1 MEEAESKLK
10 RSSYVETRM
19 KKRERSLT
27 EHSENTQVVKVALI
41 EQIIT
46 RKPYKLVKAG
56 IKFALI
62 EQIFRTK
69 MLDSP

>member
-46 RKPYKLVKAG
+46 RKPYKLVKAS